1 MATIEV
7 QESVYKSLAAMAQA
21 EGLSL
26 EGYLKR
32 LSEARS
38 IENGKLP
45 RLTGEEFDKVLDAEA
60 NNDSTYEGTYPRA
73 DLYFDHD

>member
-7 QESVYKSLAAMAQA
+7 HESVYKSLAAMAQA

-38 IENGKLP
+38 TENGKFP
-45 RLTGEEFDKVLDAEA
+45 RLTGEEFDKLLDAEA
-60 NNDSTYEGTYPRA
+60 NTDSTYEGTYPRA